1 MNSRLQDYQIVT
13 AALWQEI
20 RSGKVLNLANFLTL
34 SRLVLVLP
42 AITLL
47 PKRTLLSD
55 VALLLILSIAV
66 ITDFLDGQLARKL
79 NQLTHFGKILDPLV
93 DKVAAGI
100 MLVLL
105 HLYRDLP
112 LWAVLF
118 FIFKDFV
125 IMTGGYMVI
134 RDNKKVPAPGYWGA
148 ITVTLLVI
156 ATGFYV
162 FELNIIGLIALLV
175 AMAFALWSVI
185 DYGRRIM

>member
-1 MNSRLQDYQIVT
+1 VNSRLQDYQIVT